1 MTGKKTFPRLVVTVF
16 VLAFAAAAMTG
27 CAYFT
32 EERLSG
38 IRQVAATALEIAYES
53 GGKELAAAKIDELVA
68 EGKITAEQ
76 GEMLKQALQKS
87 YEAFRTRLKE
97 FTESTE

>member
-1 MTGKKTFPRLVVTVF
+1 MIGKKTFPYLAVTVCA
-16 VLAFAAAAMTG
+16 LAFATATMNG

-87 YEAFRTRLKE
+87 YEAFRARLKE
-97 FTESTE
+97 FSESAE

>member
-1 MTGKKTFPRLVVTVF
+1 MTGKKTTPY
-16 VLAFAAAAMTG
+16 LALIICLLALSATTMTG

-32 EERLSG
+32 EERLSE
-38 IRQVAATALEIAYES
+38 IRRTVATALEIACES

-87 YEAFRTRLKE
+87 YEAFCARLKE
-97 FTESTE
+97 LSEPAE